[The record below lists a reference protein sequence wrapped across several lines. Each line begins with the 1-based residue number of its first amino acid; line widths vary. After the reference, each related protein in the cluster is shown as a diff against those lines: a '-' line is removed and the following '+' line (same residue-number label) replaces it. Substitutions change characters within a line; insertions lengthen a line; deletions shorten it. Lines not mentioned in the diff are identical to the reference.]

1 MDRRV
6 YLFKGGKN
14 HGPYTLEEV
23 RQHIRNRSFTEKDY
37 ACHDGK
43 NWIRVSELPGFARI
57 EKAKPAARRTKSS
70 AKKRKSKKRVNPVK
84 KRNRTKIFLT
94 VGVPLI
100 LLILGLIGGS
110 IYLLFLMSSI

>member
-1 MDRRV
+1 M
-6 YLFKGGKN
+6 
-14 HGPYTLEEV
+14 
-23 RQHIRNRSFTEKDY
+23 
-37 ACHDGK
+37 
-43 NWIRVSELPGFARI
+43 PGFARI

-70 AKKRKSKKRVNPVK
+70 TKKRKSKKRVNPVK

>member
-1 MDRRV
+1 M
-6 YLFKGGKN
+6 
-14 HGPYTLEEV
+14 
-23 RQHIRNRSFTEKDY
+23 
-37 ACHDGK
+37 
-43 NWIRVSELPGFARI
+43 PGFARI

-110 IYLLFLMSSI
+110 IYLLFHMSSI